1 MVLLENDA
9 FLTELTTLYQK
20 CRNSG
25 TVYVT
30 MKKYDGR
37 TKPKPRKNKI
47 NVKVKV
53 QPSAT
58 GEGLCL
64 IRATNGKKKL
74 STVVNAKDI
83 NRFQMAYTSVLRAN
97 LDGLKKHG
105 KKKAKTKVAEQ

>member
-20 CRNSG
+20 CRTSG

-37 TKPKPRKNKI
+37 TKPKPRPNTKSKQRS
-47 NVKVKV
+47 
-53 QPSAT
+53 QPQAPI
-58 GEGLCL
+58 EGLCL

-97 LDGLKKHG
+97 LDGLKKTW
-105 KKKAKTKVAEQ
+105 KEKVKAFD